1 MQYTQHCTLQFHS
14 YDTSFSITLGVTVQG
29 MRNCKSVSVLFL
41 KVFRQILEIF
51 RCQINAKF
59 TQIPFIKIHK
69 LQASI
74 RVIVNVSKIVCS
86 SLKKL
91 ISSLRAAILTISY
104 CSATGLNDRISILNV
119 LQNFNP
125 TQHSKTALNE

>member
-1 MQYTQHCTLQFHS
+1 
-14 YDTSFSITLGVTVQG
+14 

-41 KVFRQILEIF
+41 KVFRQILKIF

-59 TQIPFIKIHK
+59 TQILFIKIQK
-69 LQASI
+69 LQTSI
-74 RVIVNVSKIVCS
+74 KVIANVSKIVFS

-91 ISSLRAAILTISY
+91 ISSLRAAVLTISY

-125 TQHSKTALNE
+125 TQHSKTALNEL